1 MEYKLGF
8 PSLLFL
14 TSVIAFCIATLSS
27 LTRPALWLY
36 TFFVVV
42 PSYYIIYQSWI
53 YPSYYI
59 IYQSWIY
66 PFYLSPLRSL
76 PTVPGFPLWGQTL
89 AIITEEVGV
98 PHRRWHKRH
107 GPILRYF
114 TLFGRTRLSVID
126 DEALKQITIKNP
138 YTWRKPL
145 LYRNFLIPIL
155 GDGVLLA
162 EGEAHVQ
169 QRKALAPGFSISS
182 IKALSPIFWRKALLL
197 SKLWRAE
204 LRKGSVQ
211 ISSIEVL
218 DWLNRTTLDIIGEAA
233 FGANF
238 DTLNH
243 PETPIREAYQRYFK
257 VDNWG
262 QLFHGLQ
269 SQSTLAEYLPMRT
282 KRKMLAARRTLV
294 DISSAIIQ
302 NKQSKKLSQTLS
314 REKDIIALIVQ
325 DNSTATG
332 RLEGKMN
339 FETMRDQVMTFLG
352 VGHETTASA
361 VAWTLHLLS
370 KHPSTQEKLR
380 SEIQEYMPF
389 LFSRSR
395 EDRSQLSVIDEDRL
409 PYLHNVCRESLRYI
423 PPIPFTV
430 RENTAEDQLCGYRI
444 PVGTTVLIIA
454 NTINR
459 APEFWG
465 QRADEFDPD
474 RWDHLPETHTANA
487 YMSFLYGPRGCIG
500 KKFAETEMKT
510 LLCCLLSMFRFD
522 VDDSVDD
529 AEDWKMWRITLRPK
543 DGITLKVTPL
553 PWTSVM

>member
-14 TSVIAFCIATLSS
+14 ALVITFCIATLSS
-27 LTRPALWLY
+27 LTRPATWLY
-36 TFFVVV
+36 SFFVFV
-42 PSYYIIYQSWI
+42 PSYCIIYR
-53 YPSYYI
+53 
-59 IYQSWIY
+59 SWIY
-66 PFYLSPLRSL
+66 PFYLSPLRSV

-89 AIITEEVGV
+89 SVITEEVGV
-98 PHRRWHKRH
+98 PQRRWHKQH

-114 TLFGRTRLSVID
+114 LLFGRTRLSIID

-138 YTWRKPL
+138 YTWRKPPL
-145 LYRNFLIPIL
+145 AKQFLIVLL

-197 SKLWRAE
+197 SKLWRTE
-204 LRKGSVQ
+204 LRKASVQ

-218 DWLNRTTLDIIGEAA
+218 EWLNRTTLDIIGEAG

-238 DTLNH
+238 DSLNH
-243 PETPIREAYQRYFK
+243 PETPIRGAYERFFK
-257 VDNWG
+257 FDSWDR
-262 QLFHGLQ
+262 LFHGLH
-269 SQSTLAEYLPMRT
+269 SQSTLAKYLPMRA
-282 KRKMLAARRTLV
+282 KHEIVAARRTIV
-294 DISSAIIQ
+294 GIASAIIQ
-302 NKQSKKLSQTLS
+302 NKQSKKLFQTLS
-314 REKDIIALIVQ
+314 REKDIIALIVR
-325 DNSTATG
+325 DNSTANGT
-332 RLEGKMN
+332 LEGKMN

-352 VGHETTASA
+352 AGHDTTASG

-389 LFSRSR
+389 LFSQSR
-395 EDRSQLSVIDEDRL
+395 EDKSQLATIDEDRL
-409 PYLHNVCRESLRYI
+409 PYLNNVCRESLRYI
-423 PPIPFTV
+423 PPIPMVV
-430 RENTAEDQLCGYRI
+430 RQNMAEDQLCGYRI
-444 PVGTTVLIIA
+444 PVGTTVQIIS

-487 YMSFLYGPRGCIG
+487 YMTFLHGPRGCIG

-510 LLCCLLSMFRFD
+510 LLCCLLSMFKFD
-522 VDDSVDD
+522 VDDSVAD

-553 PWTSVM
+553 PWTSFA